1 MHTPSPEV
9 EMLDAAESWRLLRI
23 GHLGRLAVID
33 ADGSPDLFPVNYVA
47 GADALFLRTAPGAK
61 LEALAAGRPV
71 AFEIDRENHGE
82 VWSVVVR
89 GRARILGT
97 DAEVEAS
104 GVRGLRSA
112 GSWEKNEVVRVEP
125 DQVSGRRFLD
135 APRTAS
141 RNARRNAPP
150 GASGPAASGAHEI
163 HDAHD
168 GKPKPIPHLPPRPG
182 GSAV

>member
-1 MHTPSPEV
+1 MHAPSPEV
-9 EMLDAAESWRLLRI
+9 EVLEVAECWRLLRI
-23 GHLGRLAVID
+23 SHLGRIAVVD
-33 ADGSPDLFPVNYVA
+33 PDGSPDLFPVNYVA

-61 LEALAAGRPV
+61 LDAFAAGRPV
-71 AFEIDRENHGE
+71 AFEIDRENHGD

-89 GRARILGT
+89 GRARILDT

-112 GSWEKNEVVRVEP
+112 GSWVKNEVVRVDP
-125 DQVSGRRFLD
+125 DRVSGRRFLR
-135 APRTAS
+135 ASRSAS

-150 GASGPAASGAHEI
+150 GASGPADSGAHEI

-168 GKPKPIPHLPPRPG
+168 SKPKPIPHLPPRPG

>member
-1 MHTPSPEV
+1 MHAPSPEMEV
-9 EMLDAAESWRLLRI
+9 LEVAECWRLLRI
-23 GHLGRLAVID
+23 GHLGRIAVVEP
-33 ADGSPDLFPVNYVA
+33 DGSPDLFPVNYVA

-61 LEALAAGRPV
+61 LDAFAAGRPV
-71 AFEIDRENHGE
+71 AFEIDRENHGD

-89 GRARILGT
+89 GRARILDT

-112 GSWEKNEVVRVEP
+112 GSWVKNEVVRVDP
-125 DQVSGRRFLD
+125 DRVTGRRF
-135 APRTAS
+135 PRATRNPVPGS
-141 RNARRNAPP
+141 RSEGPP
-150 GASGPAASGAHEI
+150 AGDGHAGHAG
-163 HDAHD
+163 HD

>member
-1 MHTPSPEV
+1 MHVPSPEMEV
-9 EMLDAAESWRLLRI
+9 LEVAECWRLLRI
-23 GHLGRLAVID
+23 GHLGRIAVVEP
-33 ADGSPDLFPVNYVA
+33 DGSPDLFPVNYVA

-61 LEALAAGRPV
+61 LDAFAAGRPV
-71 AFEIDRENHGE
+71 AFEIDRENHGD

-89 GRARILGT
+89 GRARILDT

-112 GSWEKNEVVRVEP
+112 GSWVKNEVVRVDP
-125 DQVSGRRFLD
+125 DRVSGRRFL
-135 APRTAS
+135 RAS
-141 RNARRNAPP
+141 R
-150 GASGPAASGAHEI
+150 SAASGSAGVSAPASPAGHAG
-163 HDAHD
+163 HVGHD